1 MTLAAILIVSV
12 LALLFIPNPL
22 RRQFVSRA
30 YLGWVRHRLPTL
42 SDTEKEALQSG
53 DVYWD
58 GQLFSGKPDWK
69 RLLEMPQAKLS
80 EEECQFLAGPT
91 DVLCEMLDDW
101 KITREYVDLP
111 PEVWAYIKES
121 GFFGL
126 VIPKQYGGKGF
137 SAIAHSE
144 IVMKLS
150 TRSVSAAVTVMVP
163 NSLGPAELLIHYGTN
178 EQKDYYLPRL
188 ARGVEIPC
196 FALTSPLAGS
206 DAGAI
211 PDVGEVTRGAWK
223 GKEVLGLRIT
233 WNKRYITLAPIA
245 TLIGLAIKVIDPQG
259 LLGGEKELGVT
270 CVLVP
275 NNLPGVHQG
284 PRHLPMNTAFM
295 NGPTTGD
302 NVFVPMEQVIGG
314 VTMIGKG
321 WGMLLELLS
330 IGRSISLP
338 ALGAGAGKYVCLTTG
353 AYAAIRKQF
362 GYSIARFEGIQE
374 ALEPIAGYTYMM
386 DAARRF
392 TAGMLERGINPAI
405 PSAILKYRNTELMRD
420 IINHAMDIVAGRA
433 VITGPRNFLARVYQ
447 AVPIS
452 ITVEGANILTRS
464 LIIYGQ
470 GAVRCHPYLSKEI
483 AAAALPPSAAALRAF
498 DAAFWGHVGFAL
510 RNTLRSFALGLGF
523 GHLTRVPKQGGLQP
537 YYRQL
542 NRFSAAFSMLTD
554 VNLAVLGGA
563 LKARERLSGR
573 MADCLIH
580 MFYASAVIKQFH
592 EEGYPDH
599 MRPLVDW
606 SLQTTL
612 FDTQT
617 QLRNVIDNYPVRW
630 LQPLLRLL
638 VFPVSFRLRRPD
650 DALASTV
657 ARSIVDDS
665 KIRRSLTGG
674 VFVSKKSD
682 DAVRRVLNAYRLSND
697 TVTEQKKLFDAI
709 ERSDEK
715 DLQDLE
721 MLLDREREQILVWAL
736 KEKILD
742 AGEAAHLETAMLA
755 IYDAL
760 RVDSFDPDSLAG
772 LRISAKPTTEQSLKR
787 KGEVA
792 Y

>member
-1 MTLAAILIVSV
+1 MTLAAILIAGI
-12 LALLFIPNPL
+12 LALLIFPNPL
-22 RRQFVSRA
+22 RREVVSRA
-30 YLGWVRHRLPTL
+30 YLAWVRDRLPTL

-69 RLLEMPQAKLS
+69 CLLEMPQAKLS
-80 EEECQFLAGPT
+80 EEERQFLAGPT
-91 DVLCEMLDDW
+91 DALCEMLDDW
-101 KITREYVDLP
+101 KITREYFDLP
-111 PEVWAYIKES
+111 PEVWAYIKAN

-137 SAIAHSE
+137 SASAHSE

-150 TRSVSAAVTVMVP
+150 TRSISAAVTVMVP
-163 NSLGPAELLIHYGTN
+163 NSLGPAELLIHYGTD

-188 ARGVEIPC
+188 ARGEEIPC

-211 PDVGEVTRGAWK
+211 PDVGVVTHGVWK
-223 GKEVLGLRIT
+223 GKETLGLRIA

-245 TLIGLAIKVIDPQG
+245 TLIGLAIKVCDPNG
-259 LLGGEKELGVT
+259 LLGDKKELGVT

-275 NNLPGVHQG
+275 HDLPGVHQG

-295 NGPTTGD
+295 NGPITGD
-302 NVFVPMEQVIGG
+302 DVFVPMEQVIGG

-338 ALGAGAGKYVCLTTG
+338 ALGTGAGKYVCLTTG

-362 GYSIARFEGIQE
+362 GYSIARFEGVQE

-405 PSAILKYRNTELMRD
+405 PSAILKYRNTVLMRD

-433 VITGPRNFLARVYQ
+433 VITDPRNFLARVYQ

-483 AAAALPPSAAALRAF
+483 AAAALPPSRVRCCFLGACRLCIAKYTAIFCA
-498 DAAFWGHVGFAL
+498 
-510 RNTLRSFALGLGF
+510 GLGF
-523 GHLTRVPKQGGLQP
+523 WLSDKG
-537 YYRQL
+537 
-542 NRFSAAFSMLTD
+542 SAARGF
-554 VNLAVLGGA
+554 AA
-563 LKARERLSGR
+563 LLSSIEPFFCSIFNVDRRKSCCTGR
-573 MADCLIH
+573 RIK
-580 MFYASAVIKQFH
+580 SAGTSFRAY
-592 EEGYPDH
+592 G
-599 MRPLVDW
+599 
-606 SLQTTL
+606 
-612 FDTQT
+612 
-617 QLRNVIDNYPVRW
+617 
-630 LQPLLRLL
+630 RLL
-638 VFPVSFRLRRPD
+638 
-650 DALASTV
+650 DASV
-657 ARSIVDDS
+657 
-665 KIRRSLTGG
+665 
-674 VFVSKKSD
+674 
-682 DAVRRVLNAYRLSND
+682 
-697 TVTEQKKLFDAI
+697 
-709 ERSDEK
+709 
-715 DLQDLE
+715 
-721 MLLDREREQILVWAL
+721 
-736 KEKILD
+736 
-742 AGEAAHLETAMLA
+742 
-755 IYDAL
+755 L
-760 RVDSFDPDSLAG
+760 RVC
-772 LRISAKPTTEQSLKR
+772 R
-787 KGEVA
+787 